1 MPVSSLAYL
10 GFEVADVAAWTTFAT
25 NVLGIEATEDLP
37 KGSVRFRID
46 DYAWRLAVHS
56 GPADDLIYAGFEMP
70 DERSIAE
77 LSREL
82 EAQGFAI
89 RALTSSE
96 AGARGVGGG
105 AVTKDPDGLDVELV
119 YGVRRAASRF
129 VSPHQVTFVS
139 GAQGLGHVV
148 LATPNVERALQFY
161 GTLGFQV
168 SDYIKADL
176 GPGMTVNL
184 VFLHCN
190 TRHHTLAFLP
200 VPMPKRLNHLMLE
213 VMSVDMVLTA
223 YYRAQT
229 HGAPIIRHMGRHTN
243 DHMLSFYARTPAGF
257 DVEYGFGGRQ
267 VAPPWSVTQYSAIS
281 LWGHQSDIAAPRS
294 GGSSS

>member
-10 GFEVADVAAWTTFAT
+10 GFEVADVAAWTAFAT
-25 NVLGIEATEDLP
+25 DVLGLAATEDP
-37 KGSVRFRID
+37 PPGGARFRTD
-46 DYAWRLAVHS
+46 DQAWRLTVHP

-70 DERSIAE
+70 DARSIEE
-77 LSREL
+77 LRGAL
-82 EAQGFAI
+82 EARGCVVS
-89 RALTSSE
+89 ALTSSE
-96 AGARGVGGG
+96 AESRGVAGG
-105 AVTKDPDGLDVELV
+105 AVTKDPDGLKVELV
-119 YGVRRAASRF
+119 YGGRRAARRF
-129 VSPHQVTFVS
+129 DSPHQVTFVT

-161 GTLGFQV
+161 SLLGFEV

-213 VMSVDMVLTA
+213 VTSVDMVLTA
-223 YYRAQT
+223 YYRALAR
-229 HGAPIIRHMGRHTN
+229 GVPIIRHMGRHTN

-267 VAPPWSVTQYSAIS
+267 VGPQWTVVQYSAIS
-281 LWGHQSDIAAPRS
+281 LWGHQADITAPQS
-294 GGSSS
+294 GGAPS